1 MTIGKGLELTNVHM
15 VPQDILIEKLSEQL
29 KRTSQITPQ
38 TWAQYVKTGSHRER
52 PPQDKDWWYTRSASL
67 LRKLY
72 LHGPL
77 GLADLETEYGGG
89 KRVKFG
95 KSHQRD
101 AGQAAIRKPLQQL
114 EAAGL
119 VEKKGQQGR
128 VVSSKGMS
136 LLDKLSSEIF
146 IELKKEN
153 PALGRYG

>member
-1 MTIGKGLELTNVHM
+1 MTTVHM
-15 VPQDILIEKLSEQL
+15 VPQDILIKRLSDQL
-29 KRTSQITPQ
+29 KRTSQVTPQ
-38 TWAQYVKTGSHRER
+38 TWTQYVKTGSHRER

-136 LLDKLSSEIF
+136 LLDKLSSQIF
-146 IELKKEN
+146 VELKKEN

>member
-1 MTIGKGLELTNVHM
+1 MTIGKGLELTTVHM
-15 VPQDILIEKLSEQL
+15 VPQDMLIERLSEQL

-114 EAAGL
+114 EAACL

-136 LLDKLSSEIF
+136 LLDKLSFEIF
-146 IELKKEN
+146 IEMKKEH
-153 PALGRYG
+153 PALCR